1 MTASESRANPGA
13 RTALALL
20 LGINLFNYIDRF
32 VLAAVEPNIRAAFFA
47 PGDPNAM
54 AMTGLLAPAFLVTYM
69 FSAPVLGFLADRFSR
84 WVIVG
89 VCVILWSFATAA
101 SGFAATFFA
110 LLVTRIFVGI
120 GEGGYGPA
128 APTILADYFTLQT
141 RGRVMAIFCAA
152 IPVGSALGYVLGGII
167 NHQLGW
173 RWAFYLVAIP
183 GIILGLLCF
192 FQKDP
197 RARSGVRE
205 ERRRA
210 RKENY
215 MALLRTRSF
224 VFNCMAQTAMT
235 FALGGLAFWMS
246 AYLIFRNQSPAL
258 ATPIFGG
265 ITVVAGL
272 LSTLLGGF
280 VADRLQKRFSGS
292 YFLVSGLGML
302 LAFPLF
308 IAMLYAPFPMAW
320 VFLFGSV
327 FFVFL
332 NTGPSNAALAN
343 VAGPKSSRD
352 RFRAQ
357 HSDHSPLGR
366 CPFPATPGR
375 DCGPFKHER
384 GVPCRFS
391 GDAHLRGHLAVRNEV
406 PRGGYGRRGKPTG
419 DVNKN
424 SRSAGRDLFEF
435 VSGDLNLVSVRIPK
449 VD

>member
-1 MTASESRANPGA
+1 LFRAIGNSMTSSASKANPGA
-13 RTALALL
+13 QTALALL

-47 PGDPNAM
+47 PGDPDAM
-54 AMTGLLAPAFLVTYM
+54 WRTGTLAPAFLVTYM
-69 FSAPVLGFLADRFSR
+69 CAAPVLGFLADRFSR
-84 WVIVG
+84 WLIVG
-89 VCVILWSFATAA
+89 ICVILWSFATAA

-110 LLVTRIFVGI
+110 LLLTRIFVGI

-128 APTILADYFTLQT
+128 APTILADYFTQQT
-141 RGRVMAIFCAA
+141 RGRIMAIFCLA
-152 IPVGSALGYVLGGII
+152 IPVGSALGYVLGGLI

-183 GIILGLLCF
+183 GIILGIICF

-197 RARSGVRE
+197 RTRAGFSQ
-205 ERRRA
+205 ERKRA
-210 RKENY
+210 SKQDY
-215 MALLRTRSF
+215 LALLRTRSF
-224 VFNCMAQTAMT
+224 VFNCLAQTAMT

-246 AYLIFRNQSPAL
+246 AYLIFRKQAPEL

-280 VADRLQKRFSGS
+280 VADRLQKRYGGS
-292 YFLVSGLGML
+292 YFLVSGIGML

-308 IAMLYAPFPMAW
+308 IGMIYAPFPLAW

-343 VAGPKSSRD
+343 VAGPKV
-352 RFRAQ
+352 RASAFALNILVI
-357 HSDHSPLGR
+357 H
-366 CPFPATPGR
+366 F
-375 DCGPFKHER
+375 F
-384 GVPCRFS
+384 
-391 GDAHLRGHLAVRNEV
+391 GDAFSPPLLGLI
-406 PRGGYGRRGKPTG
+406 
-419 DVNKN
+419 
-424 SRSAGRDLFEF
+424 AGRSNMNAAFLVISLAMLIAGVFWLFGMKYLAADTAAVENQLQLDT
-435 VSGDLNLVSVRIPK
+435 SPAISST
-449 VD
+449 